1 MTPIAQKRLRE
12 LKSRISAQSKKN
24 FVLERDVRYLDSR
37 IALLIQNRMALDEV
51 FPQAVASGVSLI
63 ESVFESKTKSNGP
76 SKKWTPTRGK
86 ISTTGSLRL
95 VQAVQ
100 SLHLR
105 SAEHHQQQYANL
117 FFLLQS
123 EPRHIA
129 SLCRL
134 VSLSEIDTLLQT
146 VMFTLYG
153 NQYES
158 REEHLLL
165 TMFQVSNLGL
175 SLRPSL
181 PKTLYLQ
188 SVLSAQFETA
198 TEFGSLLRA
207 NTPVSRMM
215 TTYTRRGPGQSYL
228 KSVLAER
235 INSLI
240 EHKDLN
246 LEINPVKVRWR
257 AEARDLRVSSCR
269 VH

>member
-1 MTPIAQKRLRE
+1 VERT
-12 LKSRISAQSKKN
+12 
-24 FVLERDVRYLDSR
+24 LE
-37 IALLIQNRMALDEV
+37 EV
-51 FPQAVASGVSLI
+51 D
-63 ESVFESKTKSNGP
+63 
-76 SKKWTPTRGK
+76 PTEGHYPDDRK
-86 ISTTGSLRL
+86 L
-95 VQAVQ
+95 
-100 SLHLR
+100 
-105 SAEHHQQQYANL
+105 QQYSNL

-129 SLCRL
+129 ALCRL

-165 TMFQVSNLGL
+165 TMF
-175 SLRPSL
+175 
-181 PKTLYLQ
+181 Q

-228 KSVLAER
+228 KGVLAER

-246 LEINPVKVRWR
+246 LEINPVKVSYDRCREVCRHLTSTQVYEQMINQIEEETGTLPPNLPRGVPPEVAAENPDVQAIIAPRLTMLMEIANSFLVTIIDSMESVPYGIRWICKQIR
-257 AEARDLRVSSCR
+257 SLTRVRSLLLFI
-269 VH
+269 